1 MLAKK
6 IPKEALCVR
15 DVSSWSYVKPIF
27 KFDNDKF
34 DKDEVKKS
42 MDLMSPKMA
51 ALFKKIEDL
60 DKEDLAKTGKLHKHI
75 IYSDVSG
82 TNGVKMVS
90 SCFIANGFFNAYDNK
105 LKLKPNN
112 ILETTK
118 TKNFALLTSSVVYAK
133 PMSVKLKKG
142 ILEKLNSRPDN
153 IFGDL
158 IRFIIIDQGFK
169 EGIDVFDVKYL
180 HLLDPVITKAE
191 QTQIIGRG
199 TRFCGQ
205 MGLPF
210 DPVYGW
216 KLHVY
221 RYNMTYDDRDD
232 VFQLYLK
239 HTNINISTINFTAE
253 LEDLLIASAVD
264 TTLTENIHINSNNR
278 FKLLSQKIIS
288 DEEALLNPK
297 KPEVPVKK
305 DVIVSNVYGKI
316 FSNYDKIDCN
326 KGCTTALQGAP
337 LGLLLL
343 AALHSG
349 LHKGH
354 KGGANRIL
362 DNIFIE
368 RFPKPHLCRFISQRP
383 EYCKAIN
390 NLWLQPIKFLNIYG
404 DNLLKDINDLRRGHR
419 ISENNEYEMVSFIK
433 KYKEEKKVAEVIK
446 ITPVPPATKLPHALM
461 QKYIKHNY
469 RKFIWEPIN
478 VENLCNTQVKAVVDK
493 KSTVV
498 DFTLTQDFIRRFFVP
513 KSPYKGLL
521 LYHSVGTGK
530 TCTGIATATSSF
542 EREGYIILWVTRHTL
557 KEDIWKNMF
566 DKICNTIIQEKVIN
580 QKYEVPSGR
589 ADRFSL
595 LGNKWMMPVSYKQ
608 FANMIQGKNAF
619 YQKMVSINGKEDPFK
634 KTLIIIDEIHK
645 IYSSDLKQL
654 EKPNPI
660 VLKNMIQKSYQVSGD
675 DSCRLLLMTATPI
688 TDDPLSAIKILNLI
702 LPQEEQFTEDYNQ
715 FTETYCNE
723 NGVFTNHGANEFL
736 NKTSGYISY
745 LDRSSD
751 VRQFAYPIIKN
762 ILVDIT
768 SAPDNKETIRLIEEK
783 ISELDKEKPEEVKT
797 KDKEEKKKFKEALEE
812 YKKNMNKLKS
822 DLKNAKTSNKQ
833 DYSVKTMINN
843 CLAVDEE
850 KVKKPRAAK
859 TVKKSKSPKERDSPK
874 SSSSPKPKTK
884 ILKLKRTNALTSK
897 VVSQ

>member
-6 IPKEALCVR
+6 IPKEAQCVR

-27 KFDNDKF
+27 KFDNEKF
-34 DKDEVKKS
+34 DKDEVKNS

-51 ALFKKIEDL
+51 ALFKKIEEL
-60 DKEDLAKTGKLHKHI
+60 DKDDLAKTGKLHKHI

-82 TNGVKMVS
+82 THGVKMVS
-90 SCFIANGFFNAYDNK
+90 SCFIANGFYNVYDSK
-105 LKLKPNN
+105 LKLKPNSV
-112 ILETTK
+112 LETTK
-118 TKNFALLTSSVVYAK
+118 NQNFALLTSSVVYAK

-221 RYNMTYDDRDD
+221 RYNMTFDDRDD

-253 LEDLLIASAVD
+253 LEDLLIASATD
-264 TTLTENIHINSNNR
+264 TTLTENIHININNR
-278 FKLLSQKIIS
+278 FKLLSKKLIS
-288 DEEALLNPK
+288 DEEELLRPK
-297 KPEVPVKK
+297 KSEVPVKK

-337 LGLLLL
+337 LALLLL

-349 LHKGH
+349 LHKSS
-354 KGGANRIL
+354 KGGADRIL
-362 DNIFIE
+362 DNIFTE
-368 RFPKPHLCRFISQRP
+368 RFPKPHLCRFIPQRP
-383 EYCKAIN
+383 EFCKAIN
-390 NLWLQPIKFLNIYG
+390 SLWLQPIKFLNIYG
-404 DNLLKDINDLRRGHR
+404 DNLLKDINNLRRGHR
-419 ISENNEYEMVSFIK
+419 ISENNEYEMVNFIK
-433 KYKEEKKVAEVIK
+433 KYKEEKKATEAVK
-446 ITPVPPATKLPHALM
+446 FSPVPPSTKLPHVLM
-461 QKYIKHNY
+461 QQYIKHNY
-469 RKFIWEPIN
+469 RKFIWDPIN
-478 VENLCNTQVKAVVDK
+478 VENLCAKQIKTVVDK

-498 DFTLTQDFIRRFFVP
+498 DFTLTQDFIRKFFIP

-542 EREGYIILWVTRHTL
+542 EREGYTILWVTRHTL
-557 KEDIWKNMF
+557 KEDLWKNMF
-566 DKICNTIIQEKVIN
+566 DKICNTIIQEKVIVG
-580 QKYEVPSGR
+580 KYDVPSGR
-589 ADRFSL
+589 AERFSL

-645 IYSSDLKQL
+645 VYSSDLKSL
-654 EKPNPI
+654 EKPNPA
-660 VLKNMIQKSYQVSGD
+660 VLKNMIQKSYQVSGV

-702 LPQEEQFTEDYNQ
+702 LPHEEQFSEDYNE
-715 FTETYCNE
+715 FTGTFCNE
-723 NGVFTNHGANEFL
+723 NGIFTNHGAQEFL

-768 SAPDNKETIRLIEEK
+768 SGADNKENIKLIEEK
-783 ISELDKEKPEEVKT
+783 ISNLDKEKPEEVKT
-797 KDKEEKKKFKEALEE
+797 KDKEEKNKFKEAMEE
-812 YKKNMNKLKS
+812 YKKAMAKLKAE
-822 DLKNAKTSNKQ
+822 LKNAKSSNKE
-833 DYSVKTMINN
+833 DYSVKTMINK
-843 CLAVDEE
+843 CLSINEE
-850 KVKKPRAAK
+850 KIKKPRAPKAAK
-859 TVKKSKSPKERDSPK
+859 TSK
-874 SSSSPKPKTK
+874 SSSDHDSKKSSTQPKAK
-884 ILKLKRTNALTSK
+884 ILKLKRTKALKSK
-897 VVSQ
+897 AAVP